1 MGEWCDIQKEMFT
14 KCCQSPGHL
23 SSLLPR
29 DKKESFSKFAC
40 LHEVSRGGP
49 NCPPIFV
56 MMVISTFQLY
66 TCQLIKKV
74 NKILIKTWEFHC
86 LKYLRM
92 SKYTKTCLNNQFK
105 MEWWWFLHFN
115 FSRAN
120 LLKKV
125 NKIFINVG
133 FFQEKQLKPRY

>member
-1 MGEWCDIQKEMFT
+1 MFT

-105 MEWWWFLHFN
+105 MVIFTFQFLTCQLIKKSKQDFYQRGI
-115 FSRAN
+115 FSRKAIKAKI
-120 LLKKV
+120 LKE
-125 NKIFINVG
+125 IFHFV
-133 FFQEKQLKPRY
+133 